1 MSRFLLCLLFLLP
14 VTATAELLHLPDNR
28 LASLFHLTET
38 YEHDFPVMAG
48 TVLYQAESNDT
59 YSEGYYLDKH
69 LNFSG
74 KRVTR
79 IFDYDS
85 SLALEFIL
93 SRFSASLR
101 QQGYTM
107 RYECLGVDCGE
118 AEAFPAF
125 FGSLMSSNGSR
136 YGYQLLSRNARN
148 DDMVAVYA
156 TLIDSRVR
164 VSVDLFGSATDWKY
178 IDLRPAQ
185 QVGAFQGLTVPFAS
199 SSARLNE
206 YSARLIQDF
215 AENLANEPVNGL
227 LVRGYADRVGDA
239 SANKRISALRADRVS
254 RALSEVYE
262 GTICQTQSY
271 GSANPYFHPLHTPTG
286 ITDRRVEVAIL
297 SGDASC

>member
-1 MSRFLLCLLFLLP
+1 MSRLLLCFLLWLP
-14 VTATAELLHLPDNR
+14 MIVTAELLHLPDKG
-28 LASLFHLTET
+28 LARLFHATES
-38 YEHDFPVMAG
+38 YEYDFPVMAG

-59 YSEGYYLDKH
+59 HSEGYYLDRQV
-69 LNFSG
+69 NFSG
-74 KRVTR
+74 KRITKV
-79 IFDYDS
+79 FDYDS

-107 RYECLGVDCGE
+107 RYECMGVDCGE
-118 AEAFPAF
+118 AEAFPAL
-125 FGSLMSSNGSR
+125 FGSLMSSNESR

-148 DDMVAVYA
+148 DDMVSIYA
-156 TLIDSRVR
+156 TLIDSQVR
-164 VSVDLFGSATDWKY
+164 VNVDLLGSAGDWKY

-206 YSARLIQDF
+206 QSARLIQDF
-215 AENLANEPVNGL
+215 AGNLANEPVNGL

-239 SANKRISALRADRVS
+239 SVNKQISALRADRVS

-262 GTICQTQSY
+262 GPLCQAQSY
-271 GSANPYFHPLHTPTG
+271 GSDSPYFHPLRTPAG
-286 ITDRRVEVAIL
+286 LSDRRVEVVIL